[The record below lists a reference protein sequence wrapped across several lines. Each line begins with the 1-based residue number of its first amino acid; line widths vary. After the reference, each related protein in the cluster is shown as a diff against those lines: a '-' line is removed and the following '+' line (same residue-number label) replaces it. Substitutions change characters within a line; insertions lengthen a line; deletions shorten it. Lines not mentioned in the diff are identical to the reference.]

1 MQTNFEL
8 IINLKKCA
16 LCIYKTFLKF
26 KTINQII
33 KLFYSR
39 YQKFWTV
46 WEVVKIAIIRE
57 NFANM

>member
-1 MQTNFEL
+1 MGEVGRALSQIPSETLFAEL
-8 IINLKKCA
+8 KAVVGILQPARSKK
-16 LCIYKTFLKF
+16 
-26 KTINQII
+26 
-33 KLFYSR
+33 YSR